1 MYFARDNTNGD
12 ILNGKNII
20 SIPGQYVGRA
30 DYINE
35 HGDNIVHRFFNK
47 EDVILDPG
55 NNKQISKGFE

>member
-30 DYINE
+30 DRQGAQAE
-35 HGDNIVHRFFNK
+35 SFRQG
-47 EDVILDPG
+47 
-55 NNKQISKGFE
+55 